1 MSYEQ
6 MTLAKIES
14 VCRKNVRRLDGE
26 IEKWVYYQQDQEVE
40 LRRAEISGYARIMR
54 IIDSGFRTFE
64 EARDDEA
71 AKIQSRLRKER
82 MSRERKINP

>member
-26 IEKWVYYQQDQEVE
+26 IEKWTYCQRDRE
-40 LRRAEISGYARIMR
+40 LELCRAEIGAYALIMR
-54 IIDSGFRTFE
+54 IIDSGFKTLE
-64 EARDDEA
+64 EAKDD
-71 AKIQSRLRKER
+71 KTL
-82 MSRERKINP
+82 PPPV